1 MAENKKH
8 WWQNQPLTISA
19 VQCNLGDDDEWVL
32 DEYVSKSGFNT
43 EQLLHLV
50 AKGHMGY
57 YNEAEHG
64 KKLDSYLKKS
74 RKYGIREI
82 VYNNTHCVG
91 EALSKEHPDWLEL
104 TKEGKPMP
112 AYSIYN
118 IVCANVNG
126 AFHKNFIKELEMLC
140 THDID
145 GVFLDGPLM
154 HEKGCYCEVCKAD
167 FEKRFGHSI
176 YEASRLELQT
186 MRIETATGHIREA
199 YETIKRINPNIAL
212 YINNSALRADITGS
226 NTRKIYEYVDIVGA
240 EGGFH
245 KAQIDAAGLW
255 HVSSHAKHLEG
266 IVGDTLKGEKPIV
279 CFFAGNE
286 SGIAYYLHSP
296 AETVLAYAQS
306 YANGSNIWYGVH
318 FSPSEFKD
326 KEAVQKAREMNN
338 FILENK
344 DAFSA
349 SKTCARVAL
358 MWSQNTANNYASSVG
373 DSDFVA
379 ARKAGFPERG
389 DHRGAL
395 LSFFNVLI
403 RNHVQF
409 DIIDEQSVLNGTIYN
424 YDSVILPEIACLED
438 ESARIIA
445 DYVEKGGNILGNFD
459 VGMYNGD
466 GSFAGGSKLAHAF
479 GFKGVPEIVRGYDIG
494 TSFMFKQHEHPL
506 VEGLTMDRIPAPLLN
521 AKQEFDEET
530 DIIMRNTHPMPS
542 TYASIPTENR
552 YPSVTHRKYGKGN
565 AYYISG
571 NIGETALARNIR
583 DHAKII
589 RNFCNITSRPTVVS
603 DSSGLYE
610 VVLRKQHN
618 RYILHV
624 INLTGAMVRPIESI
638 VPLYNVK
645 FDIDVEGFGVEK
657 EKFDFRSLRN
667 AKVENAVQNGNKL
680 SFSLDKIDDYEV
692 IVIE

>member
-1 MAENKKH
+1 MEEKKR
-8 WWQNQPLTISA
+8 WWQEQPLTISA

-32 DEYVSKSGFNT
+32 DEYVSKYGFST
-43 EQLLHLV
+43 EQNLHLV

-74 RKYGIREI
+74 RKHGIREI
-82 VYNNTHCVG
+82 IYNNTHCVG
-91 EALSKEHPDWLEL
+91 EALSKEHPDWLQL
-104 TKEGKPMP
+104 TKEGKTMP
-112 AYSIYN
+112 AYGIYN

-154 HEKGCYCEVCKAD
+154 HERGCYCEVCKAD

-176 YEASRLELQT
+176 YEATRLELQT
-186 MRIETATGHIREA
+186 MRIESATGHIREA
-199 YETIKRINPNIAL
+199 YETIKRINPDIAL
-212 YINNSALRADITGS
+212 YINNSALRADVTGS
-226 NTRKIYEYVDIVGA
+226 NTRKIYDYVDILGA

-245 KAQIDAAGLW
+245 KAQIDPVGLW

-266 IVGDTLKGEKPIV
+266 ISGDRLKGEKPLV

-296 AETVLAYAQS
+296 AETVLSYAQS

-326 KEAVQKAREMNN
+326 KEAVLKAKEMND
-338 FILENK
+338 FILSNK

-358 MWSQNTANNYASSVG
+358 MWSQNTANNYASSIG

-379 ARKAGFPERG
+379 ARKAGYPERG

-395 LSFFNVLI
+395 LAFFNVLERSHI
-403 RNHVQF
+403 QF
-409 DIIDEQSVLNGTIYN
+409 DIIDEVSITDGRIFD
-424 YDSVILPEIACLED
+424 YDSVILPEVACLGD
-438 ESARIIA
+438 EQARIIKE
-445 DYVEKGGNILGNFD
+445 YVKGGGNILGNFD
-459 VGMYNGD
+459 VAMYNED
-466 GSFAGGSKLAHAF
+466 GSFAGGSKLADVF
-479 GFKGVPEIVRGYDIG
+479 GFTSNDPARVRSDIG
-494 TSFMFKQHEHPL
+494 TSFMFKQHDHEL
-506 VEGLTMDRIPAPLLN
+506 LEGLTMDRIPAPLLN
-521 AKQEFDEET
+521 AKMSFSDDVE
-530 DIIMRNTHPMPS
+530 ILMRNTDPIPS

-552 YPSVTHRKYGKGN
+552 YPSVTCHKYGKGK

-571 NIGETALARNIR
+571 NIGETTLARNIR
-583 DHAKII
+583 DHARIM
-589 RNFCNITSRPTVVS
+589 RNFCEITARPVVVS
-603 DSSGLYE
+603 DASGLYE
-610 VVLRKQHN
+610 VVLRRQEE

-624 INLTGAMVRPIESI
+624 INLTGAMARPIESI
-638 VPLYNVK
+638 VPLYNVP
-645 FDIDVEGFGVEK
+645 FELYLEGFGVEK
-657 EKFDFRSLRN
+657 EKFSLRSLRG
-667 AKVENAVQNGNKL
+667 AKAENIAGDGSKL
-680 SFSLDKIDDYEV
+680 SFTLDKIGDYEV
-692 IVIE
+692 VVIE